1 MHTVEQVVL
10 GLPKYWAIGHSIF
23 LTSGHTLILAKFQKT
38 YISTYAKIEPLNYF
52 FLFRHTYNIS
62 KDSFFHSHGLLA
74 CLFLHEKML
83 RWYQSLLCSYLVTP
97 IIIEK
102 LAETEIWR
110 PRSCKLVVP
119 RGWMTIWKKKLWD
132 AKWLVNTVLFILV
145 AGSPWRS
152 IAGQQ
157 KE

>member
-1 MHTVEQVVL
+1 ML
-10 GLPKYWAIGHSIF
+10 KLNLWIIF
-23 LTSGHTLILAKFQKT
+23 SVSDIHI
-38 YISTYAKIEPLNYF
+38 
-52 FLFRHTYNIS
+52 HIS

-119 RGWMTIWKKKLWD
+119 RGWMTIWKKKIVRRQMACKYCSFHTGCRVAVTVD
-132 AKWLVNTVLFILV
+132 RRAAKRVINADLLDSAIIFCCLELFFVIY
-145 AGSPWRS
+145 SKIS
-152 IAGQQ
+152 
-157 KE
+157 

>member
-1 MHTVEQVVL
+1 MHTIEQVVL

-38 YISTYAKIEPLNYF
+38 YISTIPMLKLNLWIIF
-52 FLFRHTYNIS
+52 SVSDIHIHIS

-119 RGWMTIWKKKLWD
+119 RGWMTIWKKNCETPNGL
-132 AKWLVNTVLFILV
+132 
-145 AGSPWRS
+145 
-152 IAGQQ
+152 
-157 KE
+157 